1 MKKIVPAKAKPTTK
15 PVDKK
20 FGFQA
25 DSDSSSSS
33 SSSDSD
39 SEDDDKKATNKIETI
54 VDDNSDN

>member
-25 DSDSSSSS
+25 DSSSSSS

-39 SEDDDKKATNKIETI
+39 SEDGDKKATNKIETI